1 MLASRPRLQSWN
13 PDSLTP
19 AASALQG
26 AGQSVYG
33 AVRDL
38 DDGIDRMSA
47 AQSWSGQAHDAAT
60 TVFRRATITTSD
72 FAHYTETV
80 ATALKKGNGR

>member
-1 MLASRPRLQSWN
+1 
-13 PDSLTP
+13 
-19 AASALQG
+19 
-26 AGQSVYG
+26 
-33 AVRDL
+33 
-38 DDGIDRMSA
+38 MSA